1 MDTIDEAYRWLDK
14 VEKIAWDGL
23 IPIGLVRELL
33 QELDKGE
40 QIRIDPKRS
49 TTHERPEP
57 MSNAPKRRYGNGN
70 QAGTTGQEEP
80 KPCPFCGHDAS
91 VEYNE
96 DTSHLWSVVCESCG
110 AEGPQAWRRRECI
123 ELWNRR
129 IPEPGTLDELSD
141 VERQECGY
149 PATREELVS
158 ALKGAELTMSN
169 ARIFVMSRQRIKRPE
184 GEDLYNETL
193 GHIRDILSREEN
205 HGKH

>member
-149 PATREELVS
+149 PASREMLVW
-158 ALKGAELTMSN
+158 AL
-169 ARIFVMSRQRIKRPE
+169 RQVYAMND
-184 GEDLYNETL
+184 GEYTNVLLRRDLMEQI
-193 GHIRDILSREEN
+193 GDILSREGTNER
-205 HGKH
+205 